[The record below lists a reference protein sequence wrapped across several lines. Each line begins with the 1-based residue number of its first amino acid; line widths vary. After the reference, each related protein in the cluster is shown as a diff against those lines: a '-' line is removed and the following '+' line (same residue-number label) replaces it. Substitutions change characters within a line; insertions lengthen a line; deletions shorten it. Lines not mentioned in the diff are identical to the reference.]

1 MKKKVYIA
9 NGFAIVSDVFLFGW
23 EESSNILPEMI
34 VLTLTEGNFPL
45 EYDEKNWP
53 HIFQRSEDSI
63 CFNWGNRLAFLIVNY
78 KDIVYIKESSIHIE
92 EITYAL
98 NFVLSFIAL
107 KYDRIALHTC
117 ALTRSNGSAILIL
130 GNSGDGKSTLL
141 YKMLKE
147 KCRFISEEI
156 CFVYNQGTKPYVF
169 TSNRIIR
176 LNNDMYVKN
185 HNDIHY
191 YSADKISFWNRDFL
205 EAETLTELKTIIVL
219 NKNKNC
225 NEVSVDKVNKSDM
238 IDMILN
244 RYLYTKSAIKWFSF
258 SKIIRI
264 LLEMVLEANCY
275 SIAYPSFLSV
285 DNIEELLH
293 N

>member
-9 NGFAIVSDVFLFGW
+9 NGFAIVSDVVLFGW
-23 EESSNILPEMI
+23 EENSNILPEMI
-34 VLTLTEGNFPL
+34 VLTMTEGNFPL

-53 HIFQRSEDSI
+53 HIFQKSENSI
-63 CFNWGNRLAFLIVNY
+63 CFNWGNRLAFLIVNC
-78 KDIVYIKESSIHIE
+78 KDIFYIKESSVHIE

-117 ALTRSNGSAILIL
+117 ALTRSTGSAILIL

-141 YKMLKE
+141 YKMLTA
-147 KCRFISEEI
+147 KCKFISEEI
-156 CFVYNQGTKPYVF
+156 CFIYNQGTKPYVF

-185 HNDIHY
+185 YNDIHY
-191 YSADKISFWNRDFL
+191 YSVDKVSFWNRDFL
-205 EAETLTELKTIIVL
+205 EAEMLTELKTIIVL
-219 NKNKNC
+219 NKNENYNK
-225 NEVSVDKVNKSDM
+225 VVVDKVDKSNM
-238 IDMILN
+238 IGMILD
-244 RYLYTKSAIKWFSF
+244 RYLYTKSAIKWFPF

-264 LLEMVLEANCY
+264 LLEIISEVNCY
-275 SIAYPSFLSV
+275 SITYPSFLSA
-285 DNIEELLH
+285 DDIELLLH
-293 N
+293 I